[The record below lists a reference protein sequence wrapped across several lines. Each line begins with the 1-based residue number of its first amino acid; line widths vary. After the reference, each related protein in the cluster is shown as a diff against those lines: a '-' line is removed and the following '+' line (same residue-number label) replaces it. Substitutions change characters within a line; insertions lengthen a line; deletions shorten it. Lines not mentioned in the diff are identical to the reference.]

1 MPCVRQKLDR
11 YAGDD
16 LQRRVLGG
24 RIHGEHNLRDGV
36 NFTA

>member
-1 MPCVRQKLDR
+1 MPCVRQKLNG

-16 LQRRVLGG
+16 LQGRVPRG
-24 RIHGEHNLRDGV
+24 RIYGEHNLRDGV